1 MSYDLI
7 LRHARVIDPSQG
19 IDTVADVAVAG
30 GRIAAVGPGL
40 AAPPECPARDL
51 SGLYLCP
58 GLVDLHGHWYE
69 GSAYGI
75 DPAICLNHGVTTA
88 VDAGTTGFV
97 NFEEFRRTRIENAP
111 LRVLAF
117 LNIAATGIPTPLA
130 GELEDLRYAR
140 PVETA
145 EMLGCHPA
153 VLVGVKVRIGSAMS
167 GSNGGAALGRALEA
181 AAGRRAPVMVHIS
194 RGAETPEILRRLRPG
209 DILTHCYQGRGSGL
223 LLEDLL
229 LPEAREARANGVVFD
244 VGHGCGSFSWSTARK
259 AFEHFFYPD
268 TISTDLHRYSVERFA
283 FDLPTVMSK
292 FLHLGMS
299 LVDVVRKATCAPARV
314 LGRESEIG
322 TLRPGAAADLLVFSL
337 DEGEFLLEDTH
348 LRTAKTARRI
358 TPRLVMK
365 DGKWV
370 EPAAVRLRPLHGCD
384 HEVFR
389 HIEQTAY

>member
-7 LRHARVIDPSQG
+7 LRHARVLDPSQG
-19 IDTVADVAVAG
+19 IDAVADVAVAG
-30 GRIAAVGPGL
+30 GRIAAVGPQL
-40 AAPPECPARDL
+40 EASPECPERDL

-69 GSAYGI
+69 GSAFGI
-75 DPAICLNHGVTTA
+75 DPAICLNHGVTTV

-117 LNIAATGIPTPLA
+117 LNIAATGIPTTLA

-140 PVETA
+140 PMETA
-145 EMLGCHPA
+145 ELLGCHPA

-167 GSNGGAALGRALEA
+167 GSNGLAALGLALEA
-181 AAGRRAPVMVHIS
+181 AASQRTPVMVHIS
-194 RGAETPEILRRLRPG
+194 RGAETPEILRRLRPR
-209 DILTHCYQGRGSGL
+209 DILTHCYQGRGDGL
-223 LLEDLL
+223 LLEDLI

-244 VGHGCGSFSWSTARK
+244 VGHGCGSFSFDVARK

-268 TISTDLHRYSVERFA
+268 TISTDLHRYSVERFC

-292 FLHLGMS
+292 FLHLGMP
-299 LVDVVRKATCAPARV
+299 LADVIAKTTCVPARV
-314 LGRESEIG
+314 LGREGEIG
-322 TLRPGAAADLLVFSL
+322 TLRPGAQADLLVFSL

-348 LRTAKTARRI
+348 LQTAQAARRI

-370 EPAAVRLRPLHGCD
+370 EPAAVRLRPLYGCD
-384 HEVFR
+384 YEVFR
-389 HIEQTAY
+389 RIEETA